1 MIQGII
7 RRRMF
12 GVEDKNKYAF
22 TRYAT
27 KYTPANPKVMD
38 VLYSNN
44 LCASP
49 DYMTIEEAKVLTSNN
64 LKVLKGHGYYNE
76 PFDGFQYCTTAGP
89 QYTNFGNNFSSC
101 GFTHVIFPNNI
112 KGFPEDMFR
121 QNKLEG
127 IIRIPASV
135 KSTNARCFYQMYNE
149 NPLYAIIEG
158 LEPFSTYQ
166 SAWADVNKI
175 YVDPTKVDVFKS
187 QWSWGAD
194 RIDSIEN
201 LNL

>member
-1 MIQGII
+1 
-7 RRRMF
+7 MF
-12 GVEDKNKYAF
+12 DNVGDPTAIKPGVRYAF
-22 TRYAT
+22 TDVET
-27 KYTPANPKVMD
+27 EYTPANPKVMA
-38 VLYSNN
+38 VFYSNG

-49 DYMTIEEAKVLTSNN
+49 HFMTIEEAKVLTSNN
-64 LKVLKGHGYYNE
+64 LKVLEGHEYYNE

-89 QYTNFGNNFSSC
+89 KYTNFGNSFIGC

-112 KGFPEDMFR
+112 KGFPENMFR

-135 KSTNARCFYQMYNE
+135 KSTNARCFYQMYNK

-158 LEPFSTYQ
+158 LEPFSTFA
-166 SAWADVNKI
+166 SAWESVDKI

-194 RIDSIEN
+194 KIDSIEN